1 MQICQD
7 AKYQLSLRTKI
18 VILKT
23 CFPVPCGVRHL
34 IPSAKAKIVGGKDA
48 DPGAYPWQAQISHK
62 VHGHICGGTI
72 LTSKFIVSAAH
83 CFPLKRGSNYTITL
97 GKNYAMTPTPF
108 WCQQVSFYQLGLY
121 FAQC

>member
-1 MQICQD
+1 MDNLYSDCEN
-7 AKYQLSLRTKI
+7 
-18 VILKT
+18 V
-23 CFPVPCGVRHL
+23 FPVPCGVRHL

-62 VHGHICGGTI
+62 VYGHICGGTI

-97 GKNYAMTPTPF
+97 GKNYAMTPTPV
-108 WCQQVSFYQLGLY
+108 WSTGLIQQIGPLFRVMLI
-121 FAQC
+121 